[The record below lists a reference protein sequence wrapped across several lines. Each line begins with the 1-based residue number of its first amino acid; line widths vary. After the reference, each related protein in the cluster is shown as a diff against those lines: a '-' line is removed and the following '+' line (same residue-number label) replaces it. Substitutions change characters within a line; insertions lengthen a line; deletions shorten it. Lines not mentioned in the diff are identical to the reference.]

1 MKHKIIIG
9 DCLESLAEL
18 PAATFQTCITS
29 PPYYG
34 LRDYGVNGQIGLE
47 DSLDEH
53 LGALVDVF
61 REVRRVLRPD
71 ATLWLNYGDAYWS
84 GAEKRD
90 GGHQFVDGGKKKLL
104 AAKGSLLCRRPRNPR
119 FLKPKDMMGLPWR
132 LAFALQADGWW
143 LRSDI
148 IWHKP
153 NPMPSSVTDRP
164 TSSHEYMFLLSP
176 SQKYFYDADAVREKA
191 SGTAHARGNG
201 VSPKCSEPG
210 QGNKMNTSFSASI
223 NELVDHRNLRDV
235 WTIPIFGF
243 SAAHF
248 ATFPPALVEPCI
260 KAGTSEK
267 GSCPACGAPWRRIV
281 EATGGTIGNG
291 AWHDHDDDIGQGQR
305 VEDGAF
311 NDGTYKRTTKGWQP
325 TCECPEAP
333 PVPCQVLDPFGGA
346 GTTGLV
352 ADRLGR
358 NSTLLELNPEYAE
371 LAARRIRDDAPLFTE
386 VEVNPT
392 QTRPKRTKDDQR

>member
-47 DSLDEH
+47 DSLEEH
-53 LGALVDVF
+53 LSALVDVF
-61 REVRRVLRPD
+61 RAVRRVLRPD
-71 ATLWLNYGDAYWS
+71 ATLWLNYGDAYQD
-84 GAEKRD
+84 K
-90 GGHQFVDGGKKKLL
+90 QLL
-104 AAKGSLLCRRPRNPR
+104 
-119 FLKPKDMMGLPWR
+119 GLPWR

-281 EATGGTIGNG
+281 EATGGSIG
-291 AWHDHDDDIGQGQR
+291 AQADHHDDLKTGNKQDHSTGWS
-305 VEDGAF
+305 
-311 NDGTYKRTTKGWQP
+311 DGTYKRTTKGWQP

>member
-9 DCLESLAEL
+9 DCLESLAEF

-29 PPYYG
+29 PPYYQ

-53 LGALVDVF
+53 LSALVDVF

-71 ATLWLNYGDAYWS
+71 ATLWLNYGDAYQD
-84 GAEKRD
+84 K
-90 GGHQFVDGGKKKLL
+90 QLL
-104 AAKGSLLCRRPRNPR
+104 
-119 FLKPKDMMGLPWR
+119 GLPWR

-191 SGTAHARGNG
+191 VSTHGSGNG
-201 VSPKCSEPG
+201 YKRSYRISIDGRGSDEPYTP
-210 QGNKMNTSFSASI
+210 Q
-223 NELVDHRNLRDV
+223 EHRNLRDV
-235 WTIPIFGF
+235 WTIPSFGF

-260 KAGTSEK
+260 KAGSRPGDE
-267 GSCPACGAPWRRIV
+267 
-281 EATGGTIGNG
+281 
-291 AWHDHDDDIGQGQR
+291 
-305 VEDGAF
+305 
-311 NDGTYKRTTKGWQP
+311 
-325 TCECPEAP
+325 
-333 PVPCQVLDPFGGA
+333 VLDPFGGA

-371 LAARRIRDDAPLFTE
+371 LAAKRIRDDAPLFTE
-386 VEVNPT
+386 VNICPAPVT
-392 QTRPKRTKDDQR
+392 S

>member
-1 MKHKIIIG
+1 MKHEIIIG
-9 DCLESLAEL
+9 DCLDSLAEL
-18 PAATFQTCITS
+18 PADTFQTCITS

-47 DSLDEH
+47 DSLEEH
-53 LGALVDVF
+53 ISALVDVF

-191 SGTAHARGNG
+191 VSSHGSGNG
-201 VSPKCSEPG
+201 YKRSCRISIAGRGSDEPYTP
-210 QGNKMNTSFSASI
+210 Q
-223 NELVDHRNLRDV
+223 EHRNLRDV
-235 WTIPIFGF
+235 WTIPTQPL

-248 ATFPPALVEPCI
+248 ATFPPKLVEPCI
-260 KAGTSEK
+260 KAGSSEK
-267 GSCPACGAPWRRIV
+267 GRCPACGAPWRRIV
-281 EATGGTIGNG
+281 EATGGTIG
-291 AWHDHDDDIGQGQR
+291 AAYLDHDADLISGNQPQQP
-305 VEDGAF
+305 AWS
-311 NDGTYKRTTKGWQP
+311 DGTYKRTTKGWEP

-333 PVPCQVLDPFGGA
+333 PVPCKVLDPFGGA
-346 GTTGLV
+346 GTVGLV

-358 NSTLLELNPEYAE
+358 DSTLLELNPEYAE
-371 LAARRIRDDAPLFTE
+371 LARKRLIDDAPLLCE
-386 VEVNPT
+386 V
-392 QTRPKRTKDDQR
+392 KIL